1 MNDIERRLLSAVQ
14 DQESFIGFIRYLA
27 DQRHACERNDTKA
40 DPMLLSGAGDW
51 EYDTIS
57 GYLDAV
63 AARGESSAGYD
74 LDDESRA
81 DNPWRRAAR
90 ILLYGKYYE

>member
-1 MNDIERRLLSAVQ
+1 MTEIEERLLAKVE
-14 DQESFIGFIRYLA
+14 DEESFVGFIRYLA
-27 DQRHACERNDTKA
+27 DQRLAFEHPGVVK

-51 EYDTIS
+51 EHNSIGS
-57 GYLDAV
+57 YLDAV
-63 AARGESSAGYD
+63 AARGESGARYVF
-74 LDDESRA
+74 DEDSRA